1 MKKCK
6 SIWRAIRRGHP
17 VNLFYFCY
25 ESRKETSR
33 IRRRNLKALENAGK

>member
-6 SIWRAIRRGHP
+6 SIWRTIRRYHP

-33 IRRRNLKALENAGK
+33 IRRRNLKTLENAEK